1 MTVENKKENISISY
15 LEAICAS
22 QGINMQLNRNDA
34 DGIDV
39 LLSKW
44 LTQNNGNKYHAKID
58 VQLKASSSGHTE
70 HENYYSYPLKIKNYN
85 DLREPATV
93 KPYLFLLVLPENE
106 IDWVIHSVNELVIKQ
121 CMFWLDLS
129 SSPATSNTSST
140 TVHFPKAHIVSPKA
154 LEEILQTVMRS
165 QFGEEV

>member
-15 LEAICAS
+15 LEAVCAS

-34 DGIDV
+34 DGIDA

-44 LTQNNGNKYHAKID
+44 LTRNNGSKYHAKID
-58 VQLKASSSGHTE
+58 VQLKASSNGHTE
-70 HENYYSYPLKIKNYN
+70 HGNYYSYPLKVKNYN
-85 DLREPATV
+85 DLLEPATV
-93 KPYLFLLVLPENE
+93 KPYLFLLVLPEKEN
-106 IDWVIHSVNELVIKQ
+106 DWISHSVSELVIKQ

-129 SSPATSNTSST
+129 GSLATSNTSNI
-140 TVHFPKAHIVSPKA
+140 TVQFPKTHIVSPTA
-154 LEEILQTVMRS
+154 LEELLQAVMQV